1 MDLRQLE
8 MFKAVADL
16 GGFSRAGEKLHVSH
30 SAIIRQI
37 TLLEEELHSSLFLR
51 ANKRVSLTE
60 AGRALLGHVG
70 PIFELL
76 AQAVDSVSRVSQ
88 SGVGHLDLGSGTT
101 ILNYFLP
108 PVFAEFNRRYP
119 AMPVHVRTGQ
129 WLTILEDI
137 RGGLLDVAIGS
148 VPLPIEGRDFLIRP
162 LYREELV
169 AVVGNCHPFAKT
181 KLIRPGELNDLPLI
195 TFSPNSTTRRILEQ
209 VFQELK
215 ISPRVQL
222 EVENDEAVEKAIT
235 AGTGISFMGKP
246 RASRDRIHFLRIS
259 GRQIFRDT
267 ALVSLRS
274 KKAFEHLAYFSALC
288 YDHAKRTFGPDCL
301 CA

>member
-16 GGFSRAGEKLHVSH
+16 GGFTRAGEKLHVSH
-30 SAIIRQI
+30 SAIVRQVK
-37 TLLEEELHSSLFLR
+37 LLEEELHTSLFVR
-51 ANKRVSLTE
+51 ANKRVYLTE
-60 AGRALLGHVG
+60 AGRVLLEHVG
-70 PIFELL
+70 PIFEQL
-76 AQAVDSVSRVSQ
+76 AKAVDSVSRLSQ
-88 SGVGHLDLGSGTT
+88 DGTGSLNLGSGTS

-108 PVFAEFNRRYP
+108 SILEEFGRRYP
-119 AMPVHVRTGQ
+119 AVPVHIRTGQ
-129 WLTILEDI
+129 WLTILEDV
-137 RGGLLDVAIGS
+137 RGGVLDVVIGS

-169 AVVGNCHPFAKT
+169 AVVGKRHPFAK
-181 KLIRPGELNDLPLI
+181 KNLIQPDELNKFSLI
-195 TFSPNSTTRRILEQ
+195 TFSPNSTTRRILDQ

-222 EVENDEAVEKAIT
+222 EVENDEAVEMAIA
-235 AGTGISFMGKP
+235 AGAGISFMGKH
-246 RASRDRIHFLRIS
+246 RASRDKIHFLRIV

-274 KKAFEHLAYFSALC
+274 KKASEPLDYFTALC
-288 YDHAKRTFGPDCL
+288 YDHAKREFRSDCL